1 MVAKLTKEPKQRKK
15 KNTEDNAKPPSP
27 PSRSGIKQALR
38 LKCNTLIHYETTKQ
52 QGISACC
59 YTIDYFLRPQN
70 DFFYRGSWFFLQRR
84 LHFYYYHLIIIVIII
99 GYYCYY
105 YFTELLALCDRCLGW
120 VWWAGLM
127 AGLRVGQAF
136 GVFLL
141 PGFGVCSSSPPT
153 SGHPTSM
160 CDSGINEVKYTY

>member
-15 KNTEDNAKPPSP
+15 KNTEENAKLPSP

-70 DFFYRGSWFFLQRR
+70 DFFLQRK
-84 LHFYYYHLIIIVIII
+84 LIFFTEEVVLLLLSSYYYCH
-99 GYYCYY
+99 YCYW
-105 YFTELLALCDRCLGW
+105 LL
-120 VWWAGLM
+120 
-127 AGLRVGQAF
+127 
-136 GVFLL
+136 LL
-141 PGFGVCSSSPPT
+141 LLFHRAPGSV
-153 SGHPTSM
+153 
-160 CDSGINEVKYTY
+160 

>member
-70 DFFYRGSWFFLQRR
+70 DFFYRGSCTL
-84 LHFYYYHLIIIVIII
+84 
-99 GYYCYY
+99 
-105 YFTELLALCDRCLGW
+105 
-120 VWWAGLM
+120 
-127 AGLRVGQAF
+127 
-136 GVFLL
+136 
-141 PGFGVCSSSPPT
+141 
-153 SGHPTSM
+153 
-160 CDSGINEVKYTY
+160 NEVKYSYLPYAPINVNPLEGGGEAGQRRGI